1 MSAEARAPAPQAPRA
16 PTDKKLFTGYKSTW
30 CPGCGDFGVLEA
42 AKRAY
47 AELGYTPDDMV
58 LIAGIGC
65 SGRIGAY
72 FRCYALHVTHGRT
85 LPVATAVR
93 LANPERPVLVASGD
107 GDAYAIGLGHFLH
120 AVRRNVDVTYMVMDN
135 EVYGLTLGQKSP
147 TAQLGLVTKT
157 SPGGVVDPPIRPIPL
172 ALICGATFVAQGFS
186 GEVKQLA
193 DILKAAARHKGF
205 ALVNVYSPC
214 VTYNKTHSYDWAR
227 PRVRP
232 IPEAE
237 WSNGDFDR
245 AMRMAMEFPA
255 TIHTGVLYQTRRPT
269 LEELKGAPR
278 SIVAPEA
285 FRPADVTPLLEEL
298 Y

>member
-1 MSAEARAPAPQAPRA
+1 MSAEARTPAPEAPRA

-47 AELGYTPDDMV
+47 AELGYGPDDVVMV
-58 LIAGIGC
+58 AGIGC

-72 FRCYALHVTHGRT
+72 FKCYALHVTHGRT

-93 LANPERPVLVASGD
+93 MADPERPVLVAGGD

-120 AVRRNVDVTYMVMDN
+120 AVRRNIDVTYMVMDN

-157 SPGGVVDPPIRPIPL
+157 SPEGVVEHPVRPLPL
-172 ALICGATFVAQGFS
+172 ALITGATFVAQAFS

-193 DILKAAARHKGF
+193 EILKAAARHKGF
-205 ALVNVYSPC
+205 ALVNILSPC
-214 VTYNKTHSYDWAR
+214 VTYNKVHSYDWAR

-232 IPEAE
+232 IPEGE
-237 WSNGDFDR
+237 WESADFDR
-245 AMRMAMEFPA
+245 AMKLAMEFPE
-255 TIHTGVLYQTRRPT
+255 TIHTGVLYQTRRPIF
-269 LEELKGAPR
+269 EELKGPR
-278 SIVAPEA
+278 KPVTTPDV
-285 FRPADVTPLLEEL
+285 FRPADITPLLEEL